1 MLFRNPESTQFV
13 IVTIPTV
20 MAVAESARL
29 AKALKAESVPVKTL
43 VVNQVCQIK
52 VFVPMQLLHCQHA
65 MCPWLFAYSVQV
77 VQQAAAQNFLDQRR
91 KDQSKALQLLHDS
104 PSLRCVLVVT
114 SSLSAWQITALHSD
128 LRKAMCR
135 ELELT
140 KGPLVDLE
148 VRGVPALQ
156 YFGRQIWL

>member
-1 MLFRNPESTQFV
+1 MLFRNSESTQFV

-43 VVNQVCQIK
+43 VVNQVCQIT
-52 VFVPMQLLHCQHA
+52 VIAPMQVLHSQHEL
-65 MCPWLFAYSVQV
+65 CSWLFALSVQV

-114 SSLSAWQITALHSD
+114 ISLSAWQITALHND
-128 LRKAMCR
+128 LSKAMCR

-140 KGPLVDLE
+140 EGPLVDLE